1 MTQLRNCS
9 LKKSIQSTAC
19 QNYELVTALI
29 SCPLAFSSGQSKP
42 TRSMPDQ
49 WSIADFYIGST
60 IGEGRYGRVVHAIVK
75 DRNERNDETLPTRR
89 RPRVGPGRACGTSG
103 KDPQH
108 CRHVAIKI
116 MDKSQLIRLK
126 QTKAA
131 LRERKILTYLTEI
144 RQYGEHTFVPR
155 LLMSFVDESSL
166 YIVTELCDGGT
177 LADFVRHIN
186 NHDRS
191 QKSGEAAQL
200 RSPFNCNAED
210 ERHQWVR
217 HILAQLLCGLEF
229 LHSHGI
235 IHRDVKP
242 ENILLLSNG
251 CVQLVDFGSAIH
263 LQNDIGEGDVD
274 GIDEFVGTADFVS
287 PEMLRGT
294 RDSTDASA
302 FISFENLAAQD
313 LWSFGC
319 MIHFSL
325 SGQSPFRAES
335 DHLAMKAILSHADG
349 IHTYT
354 LSTTI
359 PSNGRGLISALLAGK
374 PEMRLGYG
382 DIVWRHPRA
391 DDKGGKANAMDN
403 SSNLQLIQHYKTIR
417 QHGFFLDTNWD
428 SIDRGTATQSRIPP
442 TPAWVKQYE
451 TGSSDLRDGA
461 SIHND
466 LSWLE

>member
-1 MTQLRNCS
+1 
-9 LKKSIQSTAC
+9 
-19 QNYELVTALI
+19 
-29 SCPLAFSSGQSKP
+29 
-42 TRSMPDQ
+42 MPDQ
-49 WSIADFYIGST
+49 WSISDFHIGST

-75 DRNERNDETLPTRR
+75 DRNERNDDETLPTRR
-89 RPRVGPGRACGTSG
+89 RPRISSGSACGTSG
-103 KDPQH
+103 EDTQH

-116 MDKSQLIRLK
+116 MDKTQLIRLK

-144 RQYGEHTFVPR
+144 RQHGEHTFVPR

-166 YIVTELCDGGT
+166 FIVTELCDGGT

-186 NHDRS
+186 NHESS
-191 QKSGEAAQL
+191 QNSGESEQQEP

-210 ERHQWVR
+210 ERYQWVR

-229 LHSHGI
+229 LHSYGI

-242 ENILLLSNG
+242 ENTLLLSNG
-251 CVQLVDFGSAIH
+251 CVKLVDFGSAIH
-263 LQNDIGEGDVD
+263 VQSDIGEGEVD

-287 PEMLRGT
+287 PEMLRGA

-302 FISFENLAAQD
+302 FISFQNLAAQD

-319 MIHFSL
+319 MTHFSL
-325 SGQSPFRAES
+325 SGQSPFHAES
-335 DHLAMKAILSHADG
+335 DHLAMRAILSHADG
-349 IHTYT
+349 SHTCT
-354 LSTTI
+354 LSTRI
-359 PSNGRGLISALLAGK
+359 QSNGRRLISALLAGK

-391 DDKGGKANAMDN
+391 DGKGGKTNETEN
-403 SSNLQLIQHYKTIR
+403 SSNLQPIQHYTTHYTTIR
-417 QHGFFLDTNWD
+417 QHGFFLDTNWEN
-428 SIDRGTATQSRIPP
+428 IDGGTATLSRTPP

-451 TGSSDLRDGA
+451 AGSSDLRDGA

>member
-1 MTQLRNCS
+1 
-9 LKKSIQSTAC
+9 
-19 QNYELVTALI
+19 
-29 SCPLAFSSGQSKP
+29 
-42 TRSMPDQ
+42 MPDQ

-75 DRNERNDETLPTRR
+75 DKNERNDETLPTRR
-89 RPRVGPGRACGTSG
+89 PRISSGSACGTSG
-103 KDPQH
+103 EDTQH
-108 CRHVAIKI
+108 CRHVAVKI

-144 RQYGEHTFVPR
+144 RQYSERTFVPR

-186 NHDRS
+186 NHDRP
-191 QKSGEAAQL
+191 QNPGKSELEQL
-200 RSPFNCNAED
+200 RSSFNCNAED
-210 ERHQWVR
+210 ERYQWVR

-229 LHSHGI
+229 LHSYGI
-235 IHRDVKP
+235 IHRDLKP
-242 ENILLLSNG
+242 ENTLLLSNG
-251 CVQLVDFGSAIH
+251 CVKLLDFGSAIH
-263 LQNDIGEGDVD
+263 VQSDIGEGEVD

-287 PEMLRGT
+287 PEMLRGA

-302 FISFENLAAQD
+302 FISFQNLAAQD

-319 MIHFSL
+319 MVHFSF
-325 SGQSPFRAES
+325 SGRSPFHAES

-349 IHTYT
+349 SHACT
-354 LSTTI
+354 LSARI
-359 PSNGRGLISALLAGK
+359 PSNGRGLIHALLAGK
-374 PEMRLGYG
+374 PEMRLGCG

-391 DDKGGKANAMDN
+391 DDKGGKANETEN
-403 SSNLQLIQHYKTIR
+403 SSNLQPTQHYTSIR
-417 QHGFFLDTNWD
+417 QHGFFLDTKWD
-428 SIDRGTATQSRIPP
+428 SINRGTATLSRTPP
-442 TPAWVKQYE
+442 APAWVKQYE
-451 TGSSDLRDGA
+451 AGSSDLRDGA

-466 LSWLE
+466 LSWL

>member
-1 MTQLRNCS
+1 MARAEAESGIEQTGTRARVSGCYA
-9 LKKSIQSTAC
+9 TAC
-19 QNYELVTALI
+19 FHGPECTHI
-29 SCPLAFSSGQSKP
+29 
-42 TRSMPDQ
+42 MPVQ

-75 DRNERNDETLPTRR
+75 DKNERNDETSPTRR
-89 RPRVGPGRACGTSG
+89 RPRISSGSACGTSG
-103 KDPQH
+103 EDTQH

-116 MDKSQLIRLK
+116 LDKSQLIRLK

-144 RQYGEHTFVPR
+144 GQYGEHTFVPR

-186 NHDRS
+186 NPDRS
-191 QKSGEAAQL
+191 QNSGESEQQQL

-210 ERHQWVR
+210 ERNQWVR

-242 ENILLLSNG
+242 ENSLLLSNG
-251 CVQLVDFGSAIH
+251 CVKLVDFGSAIH
-263 LQNDIGEGDVD
+263 VQSDIGEGEVD

-287 PEMLRGT
+287 PEMLRGA

-302 FISFENLAAQD
+302 FISFHNLAAQD

-319 MIHFSL
+319 MVHFSF
-325 SGQSPFRAES
+325 SGRSPFHSES

-349 IHTYT
+349 RHVCT
-354 LSTTI
+354 LSDRV
-359 PSNGRGLISALLAGK
+359 PPNGKGLINALLAGK

-391 DDKGGKANAMDN
+391 DDEGGKSCGKANETEN
-403 SSNLQLIQHYKTIR
+403 SSNFQPTQHYTSIR

-428 SIDRGTATQSRIPP
+428 SINRGTATLSRTPP
-442 TPAWVKQYE
+442 APAWVKQYE
-451 TGSSDLRDGA
+451 AGSSDLRDGA